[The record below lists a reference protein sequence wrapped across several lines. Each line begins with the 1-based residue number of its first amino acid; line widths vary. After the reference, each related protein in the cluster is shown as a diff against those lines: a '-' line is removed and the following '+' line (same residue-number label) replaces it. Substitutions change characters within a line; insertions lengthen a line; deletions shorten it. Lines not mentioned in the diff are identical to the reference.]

1 MSGGRSSRN
10 MYAVSAISP
19 RVRWRSGV
27 PTTPTPPSRNS
38 RSSSLTSSL
47 IAAMR
52 LIFSFTSAAAP
63 ATAPE
68 TMTVKREPPG
78 PVPGS
83 ACCESAYVTTTDA
96 GSTSNSSATTWATTV
111 SGLLPH
117 IDCEWSVTTIW
128 PIGSTCRL
136 ALSGLGGRRELRLV
150 EPEPELR
157 RAEDA
162 ALVARRRRRCRRG
175 GPPRAA
181 GLARRPS
188 GRSPT
193 SSSIFSS
200 TAW

>member
-1 MSGGRSSRN
+1 MSAGRSSRN

-38 RSSSLTSSL
+38 RSSSDTSSFS
-47 IAAMR
+47 AAMR

-68 TMTVKREPPG
+68 TMTVNRDPPG

-111 SGLLPH
+111 SGLFPH
-117 IDCEWSVTTIW
+117 SACEWSVTTIW
-128 PIGSTCRL
+128 PIGSTWRL
-136 ALSGLGGRRELRLV
+136 ALSGLAVGVNSGLSNQNQNSVEEKTLRSL
-150 EPEPELR
+150 EATTPMPTW
-157 RAEDA
+157 
-162 ALVARRRRRCRRG
+162 
-175 GPPRAA
+175 
-181 GLARRPS
+181 RPS
-188 GRSPT
+188 ARSRSRSAT
-193 SSSIFSS
+193 QWSYSASSRIFSS